1 MFGTERGPATYR
13 KYTVQIFQTNDVIE
27 ARTCRRA
34 QFAGVVK
41 EVMLGGV
48 SITGL
53 VHSVREETLIPGQW
67 TIAIIP
73 KAIPAF
79 KSRRSVV
86 LTEKIQAR
94 SAI

>member
-1 MFGTERGPATYR
+1 M
-13 KYTVQIFQTNDVIE
+13 QIFQTDDVIE

-34 QFAGVVK
+34 QFAGVIK
-41 EVMLGGV
+41 EVMLGGI

-53 VHSVREETLIPGQW
+53 VHSVKEETFVPKRW
-67 TIAIIP
+67 TVAIIP
-73 KAIPAF
+73 KAIPVF
-79 KSRRSVV
+79 KSKRSVV

>member
-1 MFGTERGPATYR
+1 VTDREPPTYG
-13 KYTVQIFQTNDVIE
+13 KYIVQIFQTNDVIE

-34 QFAGVVK
+34 QFSGVVK
-41 EVMLGGV
+41 EVTLGGI

-67 TIAIIP
+67 TVAIIP

-94 SAI
+94 STI

>member
-1 MFGTERGPATYR
+1 
-13 KYTVQIFQTNDVIE
+13 VQIFQTNDVIE

-34 QFAGVVK
+34 QFAGVIK
-41 EVMLGGV
+41 EVILGGI

-53 VHSVREETLIPGQW
+53 VHSVMEEAFVPKRW
-67 TIAIIP
+67 TVTIIP
-73 KAIPAF
+73 KAIPVF
-79 KSRRSVV
+79 KSKRSVV

>member
-1 MFGTERGPATYR
+1 MFGTNREPATYR

-41 EVMLGGV
+41 EVTLGGI

-53 VHSVREETLIPGQW
+53 VHSVREETLVPRQW
-67 TIAIIP
+67 TVAIIP
-73 KAIPAF
+73 KAVPVF

-86 LTEKIQAR
+86 LSEKIQAR
-94 SAI
+94 STI

>member
-1 MFGTERGPATYR
+1 MVATDREPATYR
-13 KYTVQIFQTNDVIE
+13 KYIVQIFQTNDVIE

-41 EVMLGGV
+41 EVTLGGI

-53 VHSVREETLIPGQW
+53 VHSVREETLIPRRW
-67 TIAIIP
+67 TVAIIP
-73 KAIPAF
+73 KAIPVF

-86 LTEKIQAR
+86 LTEKVQAR
-94 SAI
+94 STI

>member
-1 MFGTERGPATYR
+1 
-13 KYTVQIFQTNDVIE
+13 VQIFQTDDVIE

-34 QFAGVVK
+34 QFAGVIK
-41 EVMLGGV
+41 EVMLGGIA
-48 SITGL
+48 ITGL
-53 VHSVREETLIPGQW
+53 VHSVKEETFAPRRW
-67 TIAIIP
+67 TVTIIP
-73 KAIPAF
+73 KAMPDF

>member
-1 MFGTERGPATYR
+1 M
-13 KYTVQIFQTNDVIE
+13 QIFQTNDVIE

-34 QFAGVVK
+34 QFAGVIK
-41 EVMLGGV
+41 EVMLGGI

-53 VHSVREETLIPGQW
+53 VHSVQEETFVPKQW
-67 TIAIIP
+67 TVTIIP
-73 KAIPAF
+73 KAIPVF
-79 KSRRSVV
+79 KSKRSVV

>member
-1 MFGTERGPATYR
+1 
-13 KYTVQIFQTNDVIE
+13 VQVFQTNDVIE

-41 EVMLGGV
+41 EVVLGGI

-53 VHSVREETLIPGQW
+53 VHSVKEETIVPKQW
-67 TIAIIP
+67 TITIVP
-73 KAIPAF
+73 KALPVF

>member
-1 MFGTERGPATYR
+1 MFATDREPATHR
-13 KYTVQIFQTNDVIE
+13 KYIVQIFQTNDIIE

-41 EVMLGGV
+41 EVTLGGI

-73 KAIPAF
+73 KAIPTF

-94 SAI
+94 STI

>member
-1 MFGTERGPATYR
+1 
-13 KYTVQIFQTNDVIE
+13 VQIFQTNDVIE

-41 EVMLGGV
+41 EVTLGGI

-53 VHSVREETLIPGQW
+53 VHSVKEEPLIPGQW
-67 TIAIIP
+67 TVTIIP

-94 SAI
+94 STV

>member
-1 MFGTERGPATYR
+1 M
-13 KYTVQIFQTNDVIE
+13 QIFQTNDVIE

-41 EVMLGGV
+41 EVMLGGI

-53 VHSVREETLIPGQW
+53 VHSVKEETFVPRRW
-67 TIAIIP
+67 TVTIIP
-73 KAIPAF
+73 KAMPDF

>member
-1 MFGTERGPATYR
+1 
-13 KYTVQIFQTNDVIE
+13 VQIFQTNDVIE

-34 QFAGVVK
+34 QFSGVVK
-41 EVMLGGV
+41 ELMLSGI

-53 VHSVREETLIPGQW
+53 VHSVKEEEALVPKQW
-67 TIAIIP
+67 TVTIIS
-73 KAIPAF
+73 KALPVF
-79 KSRRSVV
+79 KSKRSVV

>member
-1 MFGTERGPATYR
+1 MFAIDREPATYR
-13 KYTVQIFQTNDVIE
+13 KYIVQIFQTNDVIE

-41 EVMLGGV
+41 EVTLGGI

-53 VHSVREETLIPGQW
+53 VHSVKEETLVPGQW
-67 TIAIIP
+67 TVAIIP
-73 KAIPAF
+73 KAIPTF